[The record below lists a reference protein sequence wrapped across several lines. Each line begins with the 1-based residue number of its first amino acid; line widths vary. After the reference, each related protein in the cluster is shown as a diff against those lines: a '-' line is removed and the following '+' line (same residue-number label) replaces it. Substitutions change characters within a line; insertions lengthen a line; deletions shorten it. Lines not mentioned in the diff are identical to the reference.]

1 MRRASQQQL
10 SRQLVTVRQHV
21 EHWRKRHGG
30 KGSRIPVDL
39 WEEAVAVA
47 RVEGLY
53 ATAQALRFN
62 YERLKEWVARA
73 EGKERG
79 NGNGRSAF
87 VELEMGQLCDGGRT
101 VIELVGRHGDRM
113 RVDVTGASAVDVVGL
128 TQSFWSR
135 QS

>member
-1 MRRASQQQL
+1 MSEPGPVRRLASL
-10 SRQLVTVRQHV
+10 TT
-21 EHWRKRHGG
+21 
-30 KGSRIPVDL
+30 
-39 WEEAVAVA
+39 EEAAAVA

-62 YERLKEWVARA
+62 YERLKERVAWA

-79 NGNGRSAF
+79 NGQSTF
-87 VELEMGQLCDGGRT
+87 VELEMGQLCGGGRT

>member
-30 KGSRIPVDL
+30 KGSRIPADL

-47 RVEGLY
+47 GVEGLY

-62 YERLKEWVARA
+62 YERLKERVAWA

-79 NGNGRSAF
+79 NGQSTF
-87 VELEMGQLCDGGRT
+87 VELEMGQLCGGGRT